1 MGTASYRI
9 HHGTRAA
16 GVRRAQCLD
25 HRAPRAV
32 RRHGSSSAQ
41 PSGFGGFG
49 KPQLHEHFNEALD
62 IVDEPVYR
70 SAGTHLSWQPA
81 NDDLDFDSDQPV
93 YRSLGGL
100 GSSTGGFAVDEVD
113 VDMPGL
119 HEAWMQSMPPLVQR
133 QSAF

>member
-1 MGTASYRI
+1 M
-9 HHGTRAA
+9 GTRAA
-16 GVRRAQCLD
+16 GVRRAQAWITGL
-25 HRAPRAV
+25 RAQYAAM
-32 RRHGSSSAQ
+32 GSSSAQ

-70 SAGTHLSWQPA
+70 S
-81 NDDLDFDSDQPV
+81 
-93 YRSLGGL
+93 LGGL

-113 VDMPGL
+113 VDMPGS

-133 QSAF
+133 QSAFSRL